1 MQNVRLLLLGHE
13 RFIQREFFEQSYA
26 APVSPAGKYRNAGK
40 AQGIQIPLDGSDG
53 DGAMLSQFFR
63 CAAWAAHEQ
72 KNDLKKAFNVH
83 EKLLKT
89 SPPRQKLCS
98 GLRSN
103 AFQ

>member
-1 MQNVRLLLLGHE
+1 MKGRIAVRVSRTLKGLEPMQNVRLLLLGHE

-63 CAAWAAHEQ
+63 CTA
-72 KNDLKKAFNVH
+72 
-83 EKLLKT
+83 
-89 SPPRQKLCS
+89 
-98 GLRSN
+98 
-103 AFQ
+103 

>member
-53 DGAMLSQFFR
+53 EEQCSASSF
-63 CAAWAAHEQ
+63 AVPHEP
-72 KNDLKKAFNVH
+72 LMSKK
-83 EKLLKT
+83 T
-89 SPPRQKLCS
+89 I
-98 GLRSN
+98 
-103 AFQ
+103 